1 VFVQCTLWREAA
13 QHAAA
18 SLAKGTRVI
27 AAGTLTERTYWAKD
41 GQRRTSAELD
51 VDELGASLRF
61 APIPRGFGES
71 EGRAGRNRRGDP
83 GR

>member
-1 VFVQCTLWREAA
+1 MNAA
-13 QHAAA
+13 K

-27 AAGTLTERTYWAKD
+27 ATGTLTERTYQAKD

-61 APIPRGFGES
+61 APVSVTHRPGHRDQS
-71 EGRAGRNRRGDP
+71 PAQAPDEGTAQ
-83 GR
+83 